1 MSGFKYN
8 RDWIDIDKRMYRLS
22 IRSFRILK
30 RLLRIN
36 NNIHSDINI
45 DDGSIFVFNHFSR
58 IETFIPQYLIHE
70 ENGSYCYSV
79 GSGEFF
85 KNDNILSS
93 YLSKLGVVPHNHPRL
108 FPILAKQILHGHKVV
123 IFPEGGMV
131 KDHRVVDDEGH
142 YNMLCQ
148 TTMKVRKQHTGAAV
162 LSHGLE
168 VFKFIVR
175 NAHRDMDMDRLLM
188 WQKELDFNSLDEL
201 LDAVSK
207 PTNIVASNI
216 TFYPLRVTDNVLL
229 KAVEYISN
237 GLTLRQTEELLVE
250 GNLITKDTD
259 MDVVMSKVI
268 STSGIWHS
276 WKSSLTE
283 TFTDSIKSLDD
294 VFSIGDVDKSWKV
307 DMLHKHLI
315 KCSNLTRDYYTKS
328 IHSYVTINLSHLIS
342 CLLMY
347 RFKQNIVSISKDQLH
362 KELYLVLKT
371 LQQKSGIRLHSGLL
385 TPHLYGDIL
394 SGNNV
399 DVLKYIESLEKQ
411 GVLVIGSNTIYLS
424 GKFNFNVDPLTVRVE
439 NLLVVYYNEIQPVSL
454 VGNVVKSVISDMHKV
469 TNKDIALHLLD
480 DQKLSLTYD
489 KKLYSNDKYNSKFSE
504 INTSD
509 DNPFILFPKKSNGVV
524 ILLIHGLLSSPAEVR
539 GFGDYLCGIG
549 YIVVGARIVGHGTSP
564 YELMQYNHNDWIKSV
579 YSYFDMASML
589 SKNIVI
595 VGFST
600 GGAIALRKEFIND
613 SRVKSIVVISA
624 PIFYDDTRIKFVPII
639 NGINKVVSTLLSC
652 NGVKTFFKNI
662 PENEHINYWIIPT
675 FSIYEVGRLVKSI
688 KSTLSNVTVPML
700 IIYSKDD
707 SLVSVRGADYIYNN
721 VVSSDKEMH
730 IIGSD
735 CHGILYNNSDLIW
748 ERISIFIEKRLDL

>member
-1 MSGFKYN
+1 MKLSKYN
-8 RDWIDIDKRMYRLS
+8 HDWVDIDKRMYRLS
-22 IRSFRILK
+22 IRAFRILK

-36 NNIHSDINI
+36 INIHSDINI
-45 DDGSIFVFNHFSR
+45 NDGSIFVFNHFSR

-85 KNDNILSS
+85 KNDGILSS
-93 YLSKLGVVPHNHPRL
+93 YLTKLGVVPHDHPRL
-108 FPILAKQILHGHKVV
+108 FSILAKQILHGHKVV

-188 WQKELDFNSLDEL
+188 WQKELDFHSLDEL
-201 LDAVSK
+201 LAAVEI

-216 TFYPLRVTDNVLL
+216 TFYPLRATDNVLL

-237 GLTLRQTEELLVE
+237 GLTLRQTEELIVE

-294 VFSIGDVDKSWKV
+294 VFSIGSVDKSWKGE
-307 DMLHKHLI
+307 MLHKHLI
-315 KCSNLTRDYYTKS
+315 KCSNVTRDFYTKS
-328 IHSYVTINLSHLIS
+328 IYSYVTINLSHLTS

-347 RFKQNIVSISKDQLH
+347 RFKQNIVSISKDQLY

-371 LQQKSGIRLHSGLL
+371 LQYKPEIRLHRGLL
-385 TPHLYGDIL
+385 TPRLYSDIL

-411 GVLVIGSNTIYLS
+411 GVLVIGTNTIYLS
-424 GKFNFNVDPLTVRVE
+424 SKFNSNVDPLTVRVE
-439 NLLVVYYNEIQPVSL
+439 NLLVVYYNEIQPISL
-454 VGNVVKSVISDMHKV
+454 VGEVVKGVISGMHKV
-469 TNKDIALHLLD
+469 TNKDIVLHLLD
-480 DQKLSLTYD
+480 DQRLSLTYD
-489 KKLYSNDKYNSKFSE
+489 KKLYRNDKYNSKFSD
-504 INTSD
+504 INTSNN
-509 DNPFILFPKKSNGVV
+509 NPFILFPKKSNGVV

-539 GFGDYLCGIG
+539 GFGDYLCDIG
-549 YIVVGARIVGHGTSP
+549 YTVVGARIVGHGTSP
-564 YELMQYNHNDWIKSV
+564 YDLMQYDYNDWINSV
-579 YSYFDMASML
+579 YSYFDMACML

-595 VGFST
+595 IGFST
-600 GGAIALRKEFIND
+600 GGAIALRNEFIHD

-624 PIFYDDTRIKFVPII
+624 PIFYNDTRIKFVPII
-639 NGINKVVSTLLSC
+639 NGINKVVSTVLSG
-652 NGVKTFFKNI
+652 NGVKAFFKNI

-688 KSTLSNVTVPML
+688 KSTLANVTVPML
-700 IIYSKDD
+700 IIFSKDD
-707 SLVSVRGADYIYNN
+707 SLVSVSGADYIYNN
-721 VVSSDKEMH
+721 ISSIDKEMH